1 MKILSIDDSK
11 SVHAFINVCLEG
23 TDHSIEHAYNGEDG
37 LKILKENPRRFDLVL
52 LDWEM
57 PGLTGPEVLVEL
69 MKLPIKFPVV
79 MVTTKNNMED
89 ISRVLGIGARE
100 YIMKPFTREILL
112 EKIESLF

>member
-11 SVHAFINVCLEG
+11 SVHAFLNVCMQDSG
-23 TDHSIEHAYNGEDG
+23 HSIEHAYNGEEG
-37 LKILKENPRRFDLVL
+37 LTILKSRPDVFDLIL

-57 PGLTGPEVLVEL
+57 PGLTGPEVLVEI
-69 MKLPIKFPVV
+69 MKLNVKGPVV
-79 MVTTKNNMED
+79 MVTTKNAMED
-89 ISRVLGIGARE
+89 ISKVLEIGARE